1 MKQLKVGIDNYGL
14 SPLGLPPLQ
23 ILQWAKDNSAEGVQF
38 SGLSPEESHKI
49 DPSYLKELSQ
59 FASAHHLYLEWGGGQ
74 HIPFDMETWEK
85 KEIFELNRKAA
96 REAEI
101 LGTRVVR
108 SCSGGLMRW
117 NPDNPK
123 TDILLEE
130 TASALRSHRE
140 MFQDHNVILAIE
152 THFEFTT
159 FELLR
164 LFDMCETEPGE
175 YLGICL
181 DTMNLL
187 TMLEEPIQAVER
199 ILPWVF
205 STHIKDGG
213 VVFGPEGLISFP
225 AEIGKGVIDLRRI
238 IDLLKIL
245 PQDVNLSIE
254 DHGGSF
260 SLPVFDP
267 RFLIGFPDLPRDEFI
282 RLVQLAYSTQEKMEH
297 EGLTIVEREKWPE
310 IYEERLKRDILAL
323 KGIAST

>member
-1 MKQLKVGIDNYGL
+1 MKKLKVGIDNYGL
-14 SPLGLPPLQ
+14 SPLGLTPLQ
-23 ILQWAKDNSAEGVQF
+23 ILQWAKDNGAEGVHF
-38 SGLSPEESHKI
+38 SGLIPEEKHKA
-49 DPSYLKELSQ
+49 DPSYLKDLSQ
-59 FASAHHLYLEWGGGQ
+59 FAASHHLYLEWGGGQ

-85 KEIFELNRKAA
+85 KEIFDVNRKAA
-96 REAEI
+96 SEAEI

-117 NPDNPK
+117 NPASPK
-123 TDILLEE
+123 LDILLDE
-130 TASALRSHRE
+130 TASTLRSQRE
-140 MFQDHNVILAIE
+140 MLQDHNVILAIE

-164 LFDMCETEPGE
+164 LFDMCKTEPGE

-187 TMLEEPIQAVER
+187 TMLEEPVQAVER
-199 ILPWVF
+199 ILPWIVC
-205 STHIKDGG
+205 THVKDGG
-213 VVFGPEGLISFP
+213 VILGSEGLVSFP
-225 AEIGKGVIDLRRI
+225 LEIGKGVVDLRQI
-238 IDLLKIL
+238 IALLKTL
-245 PQDVNLSIE
+245 PQEVNLSIE

-267 RFLIGFPDLPRDEFI
+267 RFLIGFPDLSRDEFI

-297 EGLTIVEREKWPE
+297 EGLTIVDREKWPE
-310 IYEERLKRDILAL
+310 ICEERLKKDVLAL